1 MTKQIYLLLS
11 SAIVLFLLST
21 LLLMTMLPSPNTTD
35 NNNNN
40 SVRNDNIIDGGISS
54 RTNGGS
60 SSSGG
65 STRHHST
72 TSSVLLPPLIGIGDR
87 RDKLATKDLILRMH
101 HQQQQQQQR
110 REEEQEQQRRQNR
123 RMAIDGAPHHH
134 HTQKRQLHHDD
145 NIPVPAKNTLN
156 DDDGVG
162 KRKSNL
168 HHHLLSTDHHRN
180 AVTKDGKYDDD
191 DDDEKIMEEGDTDE
205 DGGNHADDDDDDRT
219 LKDDG
224 NNLDIKDR
232 RRQSENGEEIMEK
245 EQEDEDA
252 DNDTDDETLR
262 EEEKSEAA
270 NNNSNGEEDD
280 HNGEERVVVD
290 VVKITSRKQQQ
301 HQQHHHQ
308 QSSYNRHD
316 EPRLIHILETRFMQ
330 NQPKL
335 IELAK
340 ARLRLF
346 ETICLP
352 TVLKQSAWGKF
363 IWIIRTDPK
372 LDSTIK
378 EELIHIL
385 QSTGALTSTKRN
397 NDNNSKKR
405 QKQEMELTYVIG
417 SNDNYV
423 MSGAANNTTM
433 PKGIRPF
440 DIHSMLHEA
449 VTNPQTIFAGSVNGM
464 NKLLLEVSNKTTFAN
479 DVVIWTRLDADDGIN
494 IAYINY
500 IQNEATRY
508 FLPQLYPKRILES
521 IVDEKPETLIVLAS
535 GITRDML
542 AKRMK
547 QLKKDKKRKDNGGSN
562 GDVVVIDNP
571 NDEVDGGV
579 VDVVMQDEAIDEE
592 VEERRMIKNVYIPPQ
607 WTYWCAGR
615 NLDWFITDPTASTIQ
630 TNNNNGSVYPV
641 IHINMCVTP
650 GITIALRGSYNPL
663 HIPRLDHD
671 KIISTLRP
679 QGGKLCNRKGR
690 SVFDMNE
697 GGLHGYQVDDGSCFH
712 MVTVGIAAV
721 RSRTPTSAGMLGVQ
735 PDATQRS
742 IVAKTPTITNVMWNS
757 MKKEFG
763 ISNRQLIQTNAYF
776 TEHIFDIAKENAK
789 GQCTAGHSCKVR
801 VLYILPNA
809 VHLNIFSI
817 TTLDKNKQYYVYIY
831 ISTDVK

>member
-1 MTKQIYLLLS
+1 MTNNNTTAMMKQIYLLLS

-35 NNNNN
+35 NNNDN
-40 SVRNDNIIDGGISS
+40 SARHDIVIDGGIGS
-54 RTNGGS
+54 RTNGGISS

-72 TSSVLLPPLIGIGDR
+72 TSSVLLPPLIGIADR

-101 HQQQQQQQR
+101 HQQQQQQR
-110 REEEQEQQRRQNR
+110 REEEEQQQQQQQNR
-123 RMAIDGAPHHH
+123 TMTIDGAPPHHH
-134 HTQKRQLHHDD
+134 HTRQQRRQQLHHDD
-145 NIPVPAKNTLN
+145 NIPVPAKNTLIDD
-156 DDDGVG
+156 DDDGGG
-162 KRKSNL
+162 KRKANL

-180 AVTKDGKYDDD
+180 TVAEDGKYNDDDD
-191 DDDEKIMEEGDTDE
+191 DDDEKIMEEGD
-205 DGGNHADDDDDDRT
+205 AADDDDDRT

-224 NNLDIKDR
+224 NNLDIKGR
-232 RRQSENGEEIMEK
+232 RRRSQNGEEIMEK
-245 EQEDEDA
+245 EREDEDT
-252 DNDTDDETLR
+252 DNDTDDETTLR
-262 EEEKSEAA
+262 EKEKSDAA
-270 NNNSNGEEDD
+270 DNNSNGEEND
-280 HNGEERVVVD
+280 HNGEGRVVVD

-301 HQQHHHQ
+301 QHHHHHQ
-308 QSSYNRHD
+308 QSSNNHHD

-330 NQPKL
+330 NQPNL

-397 NDNNSKKR
+397 SKKR

-423 MSGAANNTTM
+423 MSGAASNTTI

-440 DIHSMLHEA
+440 DIHSMLHNA

-521 IVDEKPETLIVLAS
+521 IVDETPETLIVLAS

-547 QLKKDKKRKDNGGSN
+547 QLKKDKKRKDNG
-562 GDVVVIDNP
+562 DVVVIDNP
-571 NDEVDGGV
+571 NDEEDGGV
-579 VDVVMQDEAIDEE
+579 VDVVMQDEAIDDEE
-592 VEERRMIKNVYIPPQ
+592 EEDRRMIKNVYIPPQ

-641 IHINMCVTP
+641 IHMNMCVTP

-712 MVTVGIAAV
+712 MVTVGVAAV

-735 PDATQRS
+735 PDATQRA
-742 IVAKTPTITNVMWNS
+742 IVAKTPTVTNVMWNS

-763 ISNRQLIQTNAYF
+763 ISNRQLVQTNTYF

-789 GQCTAGHSCKVR
+789 GQCTAGHSCKVC
-801 VLYILPNA
+801 VIYILSNA
-809 VHLNIFSI
+809 VHLNIFFNYN
-817 TTLDKNKQYYVYIY
+817 T
-831 ISTDVK
+831 